1 MAVSERILISGAG
14 PAGAATALAM
24 LRAGLPA
31 SDIAVV
37 DASACLKETMLE
49 PDSRILA
56 LNAGSCRFL
65 QSLGVWPALAA
76 AAHPMRSIALS
87 DTALEA
93 EIRPLSLG
101 FEAVEGEPLAHLVP
115 LGLLQKVLRSAL
127 AELGVILR
135 PEIIRSFREEADSLL
150 VETNRGRQNVSLL
163 IGADGARSAVRR
175 IAGIPLHGWAYGQV
189 ALTGIV
195 EHSGRHH
202 GEAIQHFLPGGPFAL
217 LPLEE
222 GRSSMVW
229 SERAEIAKRMLAL
242 PPEELRA
249 EIDRRA
255 AGWRGIITGIGRISS
270 HSLSLGLARRFVG
283 SRLALVAD
291 AAHVVHPLAG
301 QGLNLGFG
309 DAATLAELVIEH
321 LRLGLDPGDPALLE
335 SYQARRRPT
344 SAAMAAATEGL
355 NRLFSNDAGP
365 LRVLRDAG
373 LNFVNRS
380 ERLKAMFR
388 QAAAGRGAHEPRL
401 FRGEPI

>member
-1 MAVSERILISGAG
+1 MSERILISGAG

>member
-1 MAVSERILISGAG
+1 MSERILIAGAG

-31 SDIAVV
+31 SDIAVL
-37 DASACLKETMLE
+37 DAMDGVAETMRD

-76 AAHPMRSIALS
+76 GAHPMRSIALS
-87 DTALEA
+87 DTALAA

-101 FEAVEGEPLAHLVP
+101 FEADEGEPLAHLVP
-115 LGLLQKVLRSAL
+115 LGLLQKALRAAL
-127 AELGVILR
+127 AGASVTVR
-135 PEIIRSFREEADSLL
+135 PEIIRSLREEGDSLL
-150 VETNRGRQNVSLL
+150 VETNRGRRKASLL

-175 IAGIPLHGWAYGQV
+175 IAGIPVHGWAYGQV
-189 ALTGIV
+189 AITGIV
-195 EHSGRHH
+195 EHSGQHH

-229 SERAEIAKRMLAL
+229 SERSDVARRMLAL
-242 PPEELRA
+242 PPDELRA

-255 AGWRGIITGIGRISS
+255 AGWRGTITGIGRISS
-270 HSLSLGLARRFVG
+270 HPLSLGLARRFVG
-283 SRLALVAD
+283 PRLALVAD

-335 SYQARRRPT
+335 AYQARRRPAA
-344 SAAMAAATEGL
+344 AAMAAATEGL

>member
-1 MAVSERILISGAG
+1 MSERILIAGAG

-31 SDIAVV
+31 SDIAVL
-37 DASACLKETMLE
+37 DAMTSVAETIRE

-65 QSLGVWPALAA
+65 ESLGVWPALAA
-76 AAHPMRSIALS
+76 AANPMRSIALS

-93 EIRPLSLG
+93 DIRPLSLG
-101 FEAVEGEPLAHLVP
+101 FAAAEGEPLARLVP

-127 AELGVILR
+127 AEVGVILR
-135 PEIIRSFREEADSLL
+135 PEIIRSFREEGDKLL
-150 VETNRGRQNVSLL
+150 VETNRGRQPVSLL
-163 IGADGARSAVRR
+163 VGADGARSAVRR

-229 SERAEIAKRMLAL
+229 SERAEVAKRMLAL

-249 EIDRRA
+249 QIDRRA
-255 AGWRGIITGIGRISS
+255 AGWRGTITGIGRISS
-270 HSLSLGLARRFVG
+270 HPLSLGLARRFVG
-283 SRLALVAD
+283 PRLALVAD

-309 DAATLAELVIEH
+309 DAATLAEIVIEH
-321 LRLGLDPGDPALLE
+321 LRVGLDPGDPALLE
-335 SYQARRRPT
+335 RYQARRRPAA
-344 SAAMAAATEGL
+344 AAMAAATEGL
-355 NRLFSNDAGP
+355 NRLFSNAVGP

-373 LNFVNRS
+373 LNLVNRS
-380 ERLKAMFR
+380 DRLKDMFR

>member
-1 MAVSERILISGAG
+1 MSERILIAGAG

-24 LRAGLPA
+24 LRAGMKSGEIGVL
-31 SDIAVV
+31 
-37 DASACLKETMLE
+37 DAMAGAEDKMRG

-56 LNAGSCRFL
+56 LNAGSCRL
-65 QSLGVWPALAA
+65 LKSLGVWPALEAE
-76 AAHPMRSIALS
+76 AHPMRSIALS

-93 EIRPLSLG
+93 DIRPLSLG
-101 FEAVEGEPLAHLVP
+101 FEASEDEPLAHLVP
-115 LGLLQKVLRSAL
+115 LGLLQKALRAAL
-127 AELGVILR
+127 ADAGVAIR
-135 PEIIRSFREEADSLL
+135 PEIIRAFREEESGPL

-175 IAGIPLHGWAYGQV
+175 MAGIPVHGWAYGQV
-189 ALTGIV
+189 AITGIV
-195 EHSGRHH
+195 EHSGSHH
-202 GEAIQHFLPGGPFAL
+202 GEAVQHFLPGGPFAL
-217 LPLEE
+217 LPLDE

-229 SERAEIAKRMLAL
+229 SERAEVAKRMLAL
-242 PPEELRA
+242 PPEDLRA

-255 AGWRGIITGIGRISS
+255 AGWRGTITGIGRISS
-270 HSLSLGLARRFVG
+270 HPLSLGLARRFIG
-283 SRLALVAD
+283 PRLALVAD

-335 SYQARRRPT
+335 AYQARRRPAA
-344 SAAMAAATEGL
+344 AAMAAATEGL
-355 NRLFSNDAGP
+355 NRLFSNAVGP

-373 LNFVNRS
+373 LNLVNRS
-380 ERLKAMFR
+380 DRLKDMFR

-401 FRGEPI
+401 MRGEPI